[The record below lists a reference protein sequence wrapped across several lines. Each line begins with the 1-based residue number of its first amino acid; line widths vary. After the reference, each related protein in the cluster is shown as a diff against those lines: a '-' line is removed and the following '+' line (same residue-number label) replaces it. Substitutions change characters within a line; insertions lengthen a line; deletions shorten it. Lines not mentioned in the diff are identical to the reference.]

1 MANLYDKASFIFT
14 ANAYSASRLFSIKP
28 TNGNG
33 DLIFYRASSCTR
45 VNSSGVIEVLA
56 NDIPALNYS
65 SSLSCPTL
73 TLEPTRT
80 NSLVQSNGFGTTWTL
95 NATTV
100 TSSQG
105 ISPDGTNNAW
115 KLNETVGG
123 STTHDIRQASAITAV
138 SQSRYVISAYVK
150 PVERNQVAIQSDIGG
165 ASDLTKFN
173 LTGTGSIYPA
183 SIQPGHTATISQV
196 GNGWYRITDSVIAN
210 TSSVKFF
217 AINLLSS
224 SITTTP
230 GDSYAGTNG
239 TAGVYIYGAQIEA
252 GGYVTSYIPTT
263 TGAVTKIG
271 DQYII
276 SNSISSSMGITG
288 TWFVNIKDN
297 TAIAS
302 DNAAAGIYLG
312 SNQNSGTSGDSIL
325 FRQGGGSV
333 RAGIWL
339 YTGSIQPVGGATY
352 TPTTNNSKIAITWD
366 SASRV
371 SNIYDNGVRVV
382 TSASFVPTTSP
393 RWLRAGNSNP
403 VGRTFNID
411 SMALFP
417 TVLSDAECIALTT

>member
-28 TNGNG
+28 TTGNG
-33 DLIFYRASSCTR
+33 DLIFSRASSCTR

-73 TLEPTRT
+73 ILEPTRT

-165 ASDLTKFN
+165 TFDLTKFN

-230 GDSYAGTNG
+230 GDTYAGTSN
-239 TAGVYIYGAQIEA
+239 TSGVFIYGAQIET
-252 GGYVTSYIPTT
+252 GGYLTSYIPTT
-263 TGAVTKIG
+263 TGTATRIG

-276 SNSISSSMGITG
+276 SNPISSSIGIEG
-288 TWFVNIKDN
+288 TWYVNIKDN
-297 TAIAS
+297 IAVAS
-302 DNAAAGIYLG
+302 DSAASAIYLG
-312 SNQNSGTSGDSIL
+312 SNSVNGTAGWSFL
-325 FRQGGGSV
+325 FRQGGGSQ
-333 RAGIWL
+333 RANIWK
-339 YTGSIQPVGGATY
+339 YENGAGTSIF
-352 TPTTNNSKIAITWD
+352 TPSTNNSKVAITW
-366 SASRV
+366 SGSVANV
-371 SNIYDNGVRVV
+371 FNNGVKVV
-382 TSASFVPTTSP
+382 TNTAFAATASLP
-393 RWLRAGNSNP
+393 WLRAGNSSP

-417 TVLSDAECIALTT
+417 TALSDVECIALTT